1 MGKIAKIVA
10 ISLALVVSFGIN
22 ISVNPNTNIQGFVGY
37 QWTDIG
43 TFGHGPGGMTRSLGH
58 GPGA

>member
-1 MGKIAKIVA
+1 MGKIAKIVV

-43 TFGHGPGGMTRSLGH
+43 TLGHGPGGMTRNLGH

>member
-1 MGKIAKIVA
+1 M

-43 TFGHGPGGMTRSLGH
+43 TLGHGPGGMTRNLGH